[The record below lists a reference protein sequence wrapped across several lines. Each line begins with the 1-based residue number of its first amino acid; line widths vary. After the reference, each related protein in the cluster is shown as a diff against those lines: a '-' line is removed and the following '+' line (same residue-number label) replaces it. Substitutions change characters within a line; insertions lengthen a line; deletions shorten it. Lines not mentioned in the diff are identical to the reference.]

1 MKTTHPTASSH
12 WGVFAP
18 VIEDGEVVAVQ
29 PFDQD
34 PDPSPLLDNIPGSIR
49 HRARVTQPMIRAG
62 WLEHGPGPSG
72 GRGKEPF
79 VPVSWETAIDL
90 LSNELKRVLDEKGPG
105 AIYGGSY
112 GWASAGRF
120 HHAQSQIH
128 RFLNSLGGYVASVD
142 TYSFGAGNVILN
154 RVAGNAEN
162 LILNVTSW
170 QVIVENT
177 DLIVVFGG
185 IPLKNATVNAGG
197 VSRHRTRGY
206 LRDAAANGV
215 EFVHFSPLR
224 DDVAAE
230 VTSTWHPLIPGSDVP
245 VMLALAYV
253 LIDEGLVD
261 RAALDRLTVGFAQF
275 EGYVCGD
282 GDGIPKSPE
291 WAEALSS
298 IPARTIRELARK
310 MAGNRTLINVSWS
323 LQRTDHGEQAP
334 WLGLTLAAMLGQIG
348 LSGGGFA
355 LGYGSISTIGEAPL
369 PIGLPVLPMGN
380 NGVDAFIP
388 VARIADMLLHPGEPF
403 DYDGKALTYPE
414 IEIVYWAGGNPFHHH
429 QDLRRFRQ
437 ALARPSTI
445 VVHDPYWTGMA
456 RHADIVLPSTV
467 TLERDDIGATA
478 RDTRLMVMRKAV
490 EPYAESRTDYAI
502 FSDLAAKLGTADR
515 FTEGRTE
522 AEWLR
527 HIYDRWQDKAVQVGI
542 PVPDFDQFW
551 EEGSFELDRPEQS
564 FVTLQD
570 FQTDPAQSPL
580 RTPSGKIEIFS
591 ETIDGFGY
599 DDCPGH
605 PAWMEPAEWLRSPE
619 TDRFP
624 LHLIANNPRTR
635 LHSQLDLGGES
646 QRSKVQGREPVRLH
660 PDDAIARGISDG
672 DVVRIFNDRG
682 SCLAGAVVSND
693 IRQSVIQL
701 STGAWFDPLDPAADG
716 VFCVH
721 GNPNVLTRDVGTSKL
736 AQGCT
741 GQHALVQIERWNDP
755 LPPIRAYDPP
765 MIKSRVESR

>member
-1 MKTTHPTASSH
+1 LKTTHPTASSH
-12 WGVFAP
+12 WGIFAP
-18 VIEDGEVVAVQ
+18 VVEDGEVVAVQ

-49 HRARVTQPMIRAG
+49 HRARVTQPMVRAG
-62 WLEHGPGPSG
+62 WLEHGPGPSS

-90 LSNELKRVLDEKGPG
+90 LSNELKRVLDEKGPE

-128 RFLNSLGGYVASVD
+128 RFLNGLGGYVASVD
-142 TYSFGAGNVILN
+142 NYSFAAGNVILN
-154 RVAGNAEN
+154 RVAGSSES
-162 LILNVTSW
+162 LIFNVTSW
-170 QVIVENT
+170 PVIVEHS
-177 DLIVVFGG
+177 DLVVVFGG

-197 VSRHRTRGY
+197 VSRHHVRGY

-224 DDVAAE
+224 DDLTEDVAA
-230 VTSTWHPLIPGSDVP
+230 TWHPLIPGSDVA

-261 RAALDRLTVGFAQF
+261 RAALARLTVGFEQF

-282 GDGIPKSPE
+282 EDGVPKSPE
-291 WAEALSS
+291 WAEALSE

-310 MAGNRTLINVSWS
+310 MASSRTLINVSWS

-334 WLGLTLAAMLGQIG
+334 WIGLTLAAMLGQIG
-348 LSGGGFA
+348 LPGGGFA
-355 LGYGSISTIGEAPL
+355 HGYGSISTIGEPSL
-369 PIGLPVLPMGN
+369 PIGLPVFPMGN

-388 VARIADMLLHPGEPF
+388 VARITDMLLHPGEPF

-414 IEIVYWAGGNPFHHH
+414 IEIVYWAGGNPFHH
-429 QDLRRFRQ
+429 QQNLRRFRQ
-437 ALARPSTI
+437 ALERPSTI
-445 VVHDPYWTGMA
+445 VVHEPYWTGMA

-478 RDTRLMVMRKAV
+478 RDTRLTAMRKAV
-490 EPYAESRTDYAI
+490 EPYAESRTDYTI

-527 HIYDRWQDKAVQVGI
+527 HIYDRWQEKATQVGI
-542 PVPDFDQFW
+542 AVPDFDQFW
-551 EEGSFELDRPEQS
+551 EEGSFELDPPEQS
-564 FVTLQD
+564 FVMLQD
-570 FQTDPAQSPL
+570 FQADPEQSPL

-605 PAWMEPAEWLRSPE
+605 PAWMEPAEWLHSPE

-635 LHSQLDLGGES
+635 LHSQLDIGGES

-682 SCLAGAVVSND
+682 SCLAGVVISND
-693 IRQSVIQL
+693 IRPSVIQL
-701 STGAWFDPLDPAADG
+701 STGAWFDPIDPAADD

-765 MIKSRVESR
+765 MTKL

>member
-1 MKTTHPTASSH
+1 MKTTHPTSSSH
-12 WGVFAP
+12 WGIFAP
-18 VIEDGEVVAVQ
+18 VIEAGEVVAVQ

-62 WLEHGPGPSG
+62 WLEHGPGPAS
-72 GRGKEPF
+72 GRGKEPY

-90 LSNELKRVLDEKGPG
+90 LSTELKRVLDEKGPG

-142 TYSFGAGNVILN
+142 SYSFAAGTVILN

-170 QVIVENT
+170 PVIVENT
-177 DLIVVFGG
+177 DLVVVFGG
-185 IPLKNATVNAGG
+185 IPLKNATVNPGG
-197 VSRHRTRGY
+197 ISRHHVRGY
-206 LRDAAANGV
+206 LRDAASNDV

-224 DDVAAE
+224 DDLTDEVAA
-230 VTSTWHPLIPGSDVP
+230 TWHPLIPGSDVP

-261 RAALDRLTVGFAQF
+261 RAALARLTVGFEQF

-282 GDGIPKSPE
+282 EDGVPKSPE
-291 WAEALSS
+291 WAEALSE

-310 MAGNRTLINVSWS
+310 MASGRTLINVSWS

-348 LSGGGFA
+348 LPGGGFA
-355 LGYGSISTIGEAPL
+355 HGYGSIATIGEASL
-369 PIGLPVLPMGN
+369 PIGLPVFPMGN

-388 VARIADMLLHPGEPF
+388 VARITDMLLHPGEPF

-414 IEIVYWAGGNPFHHH
+414 IEIVYWAGGNPFHHQ
-429 QDLRRFRQ
+429 QDLRRFRH

-445 VVHDPYWTGMA
+445 VVHEPYWTGMA

-478 RDTRLMVMRKAV
+478 RDTRVMAMRKAV

-502 FSDLAAKLGTADR
+502 FSDLAEKLGTADR

-527 HIYDRWQDKAVQVGI
+527 HIYDRWQDKADQIGI
-542 PVPDFDQFW
+542 AVPDFDQFW
-551 EEGSFELDRPEQS
+551 EDGSFELAPPEQS
-564 FVTLQD
+564 FVMFQD
-570 FQTDPAQSPL
+570 FQADPEQSPL

-605 PAWMEPAEWLRSPE
+605 PAWMEPAEWLHSPE

-635 LHSQLDLGGES
+635 LHSQLDIGGES

-660 PDDAIARGISDG
+660 PADAVARGISDG

-682 SCLAGAVVSND
+682 SCLAGAVISYDV
-693 IRQSVIQL
+693 RPSVIRL
-701 STGAWFDPLDPAADG
+701 STGAWFDPLDPAADE

-765 MIKSRVESR
+765 MMKERVES

>member
-1 MKTTHPTASSH
+1 M
-12 WGVFAP
+12 FAP
-18 VIEDGEVVAVQ
+18 VIEDGEVVAVR

-49 HRARVTQPMIRAG
+49 HRARVTQPMVRAG
-62 WLEHGPGPSG
+62 WLEHGPGAST

-90 LSNELKRVLDEKGPG
+90 LADELKRVLEEKGPG

-142 TYSFGAGNVILN
+142 SYSFAAGNVILN
-154 RVAGNAEN
+154 RVAGNSEN
-162 LILNVTSW
+162 LIFNVTSW
-170 QVIVENT
+170 PVIVENT
-177 DLIVVFGG
+177 DLFVVFGG

-197 VSRHRTRGY
+197 VSRHHTRGY

-224 DDVAAE
+224 DDLSEDVA
-230 VTSTWHPLIPGSDVP
+230 STWHPLIPGSDVP

-261 RAALDRLTVGFAQF
+261 RAALARLTVGFEQF

-282 GDGIPKSPE
+282 EDGVPKSPE
-291 WAEALSS
+291 WAEALSE

-310 MAGNRTLINVSWS
+310 MAGSRTLINVSWS

-348 LSGGGFA
+348 LPGGGFA
-355 LGYGSISTIGEAPL
+355 HGYGSISTIGEASL
-369 PIGLPVLPMGN
+369 PIGLPVFPMGN

-388 VARIADMLLHPGEPF
+388 VARITDMLLHPGEPF

-414 IEIVYWAGGNPFHHH
+414 IEIVYWAGGNPFHH
-429 QDLRRFRQ
+429 QQNLRRFRQ

-445 VVHDPYWTGMA
+445 VVHEPYWTGMA

-467 TLERDDIGATA
+467 MLERDDIGATA
-478 RDTRLMVMRKAV
+478 RDTRVMAMRKAI

-502 FSDLAAKLGTADR
+502 FSDLAEKLGTADR

-527 HIYDRWQDKAVQVGI
+527 HIYDRWQDKAAQVGI
-542 PVPDFDQFW
+542 AVPDFDQFW
-551 EEGSFELDRPEQS
+551 EDGSFEFDRPEQS
-564 FVTLQD
+564 FVMFQD
-570 FQTDPAQSPL
+570 FQADPEQSPL
-580 RTPSGKIEIFS
+580 RTPSGRIEIFS
-591 ETIDGFGY
+591 ETIDSFGY

-605 PAWMEPAEWLRSPE
+605 PAWMEPAEWLHSLE
-619 TDRFP
+619 TDRLP

-660 PDDAIARGISDG
+660 PNDATTRGISDG

-682 SCLAGAVVSND
+682 SCLAGAVISND
-693 IRQSVIQL
+693 VRPSVIQL
-701 STGAWFDPLDPAADG
+701 STGAWFDPLDPAADE

-721 GNPNVLTRDVGTSKL
+721 GNPNVLTRDIGTSRL

-765 MIKSRVESR
+765 MTK